1 MALYD
6 SERTLAYKAQCDAI
20 FPASHSAVVIVVLL
34 FVRRASQAAV
44 LGAFVLVS
52 SAGMLFA

>member
-1 MALYD
+1 MIHNVPWPTKP
-6 SERTLAYKAQCDAI
+6 SVMP
-20 FPASHSAVVIVVLL
+20 FSPASHSAVVIVVLL
-34 FVRRASQAAV
+34 FVTHASQAAV